1 MATITG
7 FKHVNTL
14 RQPAWLTILRIL
26 LGGMLFIKG
35 IIFISDTT
43 KLEALLQASRLA
55 EHYAPWL
62 VSGIAWANILC
73 GLFILC
79 GLLTRLCCL
88 FQIPM
93 MLVAIFAVNIPNRT
107 ITNSSELALSIFIL
121 VLLIIF
127 LIEGSGRL
135 SADEYFRTYYKEG
148 NK

>member
-1 MATITG
+1 MSTIIS

-43 KLEALLQASRLA
+43 KLETLLHGSRLA
-55 EHYAPWL
+55 EHYTPLLAT
-62 VSGIAWANILC
+62 GIAWANLLC

-88 FQIPM
+88 IQIPM
-93 MLVAIFAVNIPNRT
+93 MIVAVFFVNIPNRT
-107 ITNSSELALSIFIL
+107 INNGSELALSIFIL

-127 LIEGSGRL
+127 FLEGSGRL